1 MCKDCKECKLLLQP
15 FKKKRHKKTK
25 AFKEIKKEI
34 FKRDGWKCTI
44 CGSTD
49 DLTVHHLKGGDDLD
63 NLICVCRQCH
73 KKLHSN
79 KIIYDNN

>member
-1 MCKDCKECKLLLQP
+1 MCKDSKASKLLLQP

-49 DLTVHHLKGGDDLD
+49 DLTVHHIDKEQMITARIATLKYIKGG
-63 NLICVCRQCH
+63 CPPE
-73 KKLHSN
+73 
-79 KIIYDNN
+79 